1 MYDTAARCQEV
12 LDARLNDFVLN
23 AKAPYVYLHGK
34 GGKTRTVPLMPKTVQ
49 HYLAYL
55 AVFHPEGKRHNDNF
69 VFYTTIHGKTGQMSP
84 DNVEH
89 FMKLYGEKAKL
100 ACFDVPLRVHPHQ
113 LRHTR
118 AIHLYRGG
126 MPLALL
132 SEFLGHANISTTQIY
147 AYADTE
153 MKRQAI
159 QKACPEN
166 SDNAADSETPIW
178 ENNDAM
184 IRKLYGLT

>member
-12 LDARLNDFVLN
+12 LDLRLKDFELN
-23 AKAPYVYLHGK
+23 TKFPYVYLRGK

-49 HYLAYL
+49 HYLSYL
-55 AVFHPEGKRHNDNF
+55 ARFHPETERQGDDF
-69 VFYTTIHGKTGQMSP
+69 VFYTTIHGNVGKMSP
-84 DNVEH
+84 DNVAY
-89 FMKLYGEKAKL
+89 FMKLYGEKAKGI
-100 ACFDVPLRVHPHQ
+100 CKDIPPRIHPHQ

-118 AIHLYRGG
+118 AVHLYRGG

-159 QKACPEN
+159 QKACPQSGEKT
-166 SDNAADSETPIW
+166 ADSEKPIW
-178 ENNDAM
+178 ENNEDF
-184 IRKLYGLT
+184 IRRLYGLS